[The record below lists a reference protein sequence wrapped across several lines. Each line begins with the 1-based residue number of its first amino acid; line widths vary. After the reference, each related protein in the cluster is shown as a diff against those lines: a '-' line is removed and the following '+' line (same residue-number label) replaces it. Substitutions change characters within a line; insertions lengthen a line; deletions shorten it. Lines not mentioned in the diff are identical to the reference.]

1 MKKEIKRD
9 ICRGLCLLGV
19 FILWTGSV
27 CLVDVQP
34 VGPTGTAVGFA
45 TVNRWF
51 HQRVGVCMGL
61 YTVTD
66 WLGILPLLVM
76 AGFAGLGLAQWI
88 RRGGIRKVDP
98 DILTLGVFYLAVLAA
113 YLPYYAAH
121 NADLTA
127 PYEGVIAL
135 LEELKRADYRLAVVS
150 NKHAPGVQALT
161 ARFFGEYMDL
171 GVGADGT
178 RPLKPAPDGLLYAME
193 QLGVTAADVWYVGD
207 SAQDVMT
214 AHAAGVK
221 CVAVAWGFQDEE
233 RLLAERPTA
242 VAHTVEEAK
251 KVILSE

>member
-34 VGPTGTAVGFA
+34 VGPAGTAVGFA

-113 YLPYYAAH
+113 YLLFEAVVVNYRPVLIHGKLEASYPSSTTLLALCVMPTAAMQLKSRVRH
-121 NADLTA
+121 RGLSRWLTA
-127 PYEGVIAL
+127 GILVFTAFMVLGRVISGVHWLTDIL
-135 LEELKRADYRLAVVS
+135 GGIFLSGSLVSLYRAVFRWVRS
-150 NKHAPGVQALT
+150 
-161 ARFFGEYMDL
+161 
-171 GVGADGT
+171 
-178 RPLKPAPDGLLYAME
+178 
-193 QLGVTAADVWYVGD
+193 
-207 SAQDVMT
+207 
-214 AHAAGVK
+214 
-221 CVAVAWGFQDEE
+221 
-233 RLLAERPTA
+233 
-242 VAHTVEEAK
+242 
-251 KVILSE
+251 